1 MSITDQFPSLTADQ
15 VPSHPARPPLPRW
28 QTASAQGPRSV
39 NADAVGAFARA
50 GEDIVF
56 ALADGVGDTSGAA
69 RTARV
74 AVSAAARTPA
84 SAGPVAAVLA
94 AQRAVRDLDHSGDC
108 VLVVAMPVGDGAGF
122 RVAWVGDA
130 RAYSLSPGVL
140 QQLTTDHTLAQ
151 FFRDRGEPTM
161 PNMEHT
167 VTTSVRTA
175 GADEIGTA
183 ETHGGGLLLTSDGV
197 HKALSPVSMRAVLT
211 QPECSATALVETAI
225 AVGSSDNATA
235 ILVEPPGGLPGPT
248 TVPLAAAA

>member
-1 MSITDQFPSLTADQ
+1 M
-15 VPSHPARPPLPRW
+15 
-28 QTASAQGPRSV
+28 QGPRSV
-39 NADAVGAFARA
+39 NADAVSAFARA

-56 ALADGVGDTSGAA
+56 ALADGVGDTIGAA

-84 SAGPVAAVLA
+84 SAGPVAALLA

-108 VLVVAMPVGDGAGF
+108 VLVVAMPFSDGAGF

-130 RAYSLSPGVL
+130 RAYSWSADAF

-151 FFRDRGEPTM
+151 YFRDHGQPAM
-161 PNMEHT
+161 PKMEHV

-183 ETHGGGLLLTSDGV
+183 ESHGGGLVLTSDGV
-197 HKALSPVSMRAVLT
+197 HKALAKATMRAVLT
-211 QPECSATALVETAI
+211 QPEHSATALVETAI
-225 AVGSSDNATA
+225 AAGGSDNATA
-235 ILVEPPGGLPGPT
+235 ILVEPPGSLPSLT
-248 TVPLAAAA
+248 TMPLTAAA

>member
-1 MSITDQFPSLTADQ
+1 MLVTDQ
-15 VPSHPARPPLPRW
+15 VPSDPARPPVPPW
-28 QTASAQGPRSV
+28 HSASAQGPRRV
-39 NADAVGAFARA
+39 NADAVGAFARS

-84 SAGPVAAVLA
+84 SEGPVAAVLA

-108 VLVVAMPVGDGAGF
+108 VLVVAMPFSAGTGF

-130 RAYSLSPGVL
+130 RAYSWSAGAL
-140 QQLTTDHTLAQ
+140 QQLTTDHSLAQ
-151 FFRDRGEPTM
+151 YFRDHGQPAT
-161 PNMEHT
+161 PHMEHI

-183 ETHGGGLLLTSDGV
+183 ESHGGGLLLTSDGV
-197 HKALSPVSMRAVLT
+197 HKALSSATMRDLLT
-211 QPECSATALVETAI
+211 QPERSATALVETAM
-225 AVGSSDNATA
+225 AVGGSDNATA
-235 ILVEPPGGLPGPT
+235 ILVDPPGGPSGPAT
-248 TVPLAAAA
+248 MPLTAAA